1 MESSVVKVHEEDIA
15 QQEVNKEEVNF
26 QEVTEVSNTIMSI
39 VKNIKGN
46 FAQYS
51 IDENNVIDYVL
62 RVMTLVEQ
70 NKTLSG
76 FEKKAVVI
84 EVLTS
89 LVDLSDNLNV
99 NSKRISSETEN
110 HLYTLEEYMNATEEY
125 MNSAE
130 EYMNNAEEYMH
141 SAARSAQDAEEFANN
156 KPELTLP

>member
-99 NSKRISSETEN
+99 NSKASLKIIIKTIVPGVIES
-110 HLYTLEEYMNATEEY
+110 LV
-125 MNSAE
+125 SA
-130 EYMNNAEEYMH
+130 
-141 SAARSAQDAEEFANN
+141 SKGITSLN
-156 KPELTLP
+156 KKKGGFFCC

>member
-1 MESSVVKVHEEDIA
+1 MESSVVKVHEEEDIA

-99 NSKRISSETEN
+99 NSKASLKIIIKTIVPGVIES
-110 HLYTLEEYMNATEEY
+110 LV
-125 MNSAE
+125 SA
-130 EYMNNAEEYMH
+130 
-141 SAARSAQDAEEFANN
+141 SKGITSLN
-156 KPELTLP
+156 KKKGGFFCC

>member
-1 MESSVVKVHEEDIA
+1 MESSVVKVHEEEDIA

-89 LVDLSDNLNV
+89 LVDLSDNLHV
-99 NSKRISSETEN
+99 NSKASLKIIIKTIVPGVIES
-110 HLYTLEEYMNATEEY
+110 LV
-125 MNSAE
+125 SA
-130 EYMNNAEEYMH
+130 
-141 SAARSAQDAEEFANN
+141 SKGITSLN
-156 KPELTLP
+156 KKKGGFFCC